1 MESRIIEVENFD
13 NGCSLY
19 VRENMGD
26 SFVEETVIETYPLAF
41 ISFRAAFVDDDNYED
56 IVLILEDGQVAWIK
70 I

>member
-1 MESRIIEVENFD
+1 
-13 NGCSLY
+13 
-19 VRENMGD
+19 MGD